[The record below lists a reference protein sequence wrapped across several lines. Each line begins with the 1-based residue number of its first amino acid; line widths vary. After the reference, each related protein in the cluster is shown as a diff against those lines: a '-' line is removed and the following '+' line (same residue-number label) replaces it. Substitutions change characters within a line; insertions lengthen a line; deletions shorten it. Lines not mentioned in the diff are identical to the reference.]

1 MYADPNGTDLVKKF
15 PALWNIWL
23 GRKNDKALA
32 VRLKFVEATRG
43 LLANLQEHRSA
54 IEEALQSKLLDPDEK
69 VRAAVCR
76 VYAQLDYET
85 VLHHVGDDQL
95 RAIAGRGV
103 DKRASVRMEAMTC
116 LGKIYNQAYPQM

>member
-43 LLANLQEHRSA
+43 LLANLQEVCTVCPQQRS
-54 IEEALQSKLLDPDEK
+54 LL
-69 VRAAVCR
+69 
-76 VYAQLDYET
+76 
-85 VLHHVGDDQL
+85 
-95 RAIAGRGV
+95 
-103 DKRASVRMEAMTC
+103 
-116 LGKIYNQAYPQM
+116 